1 MEEKTSICDRL
12 VDVIQNKILS
22 GEYKPGDRLPSEND
36 LAEIHGVSR
45 FSVREALKKLNS
57 MGLVIVQQGKGSFI
71 NTITP
76 ISYMKPLLP
85 LLMVSD
91 HEIEMVLYTR
101 LPIEMQ
107 TVSLAAQKAKP
118 QHITLLRE
126 LMRQMETA
134 LYNDDQE
141 TYNRLDLEYHM
152 CIAEASGNPILYE
165 ILDVLQDLL
174 TKQIRRTG
182 GSLSKNRSIKRHR
195 MLLDAIENGEST
207 LASEIMRLHIT
218 DSILFMSVEEKESND
233 EITQSENE
241 LKQYI
246 G

>member
-12 VDVIQNKILS
+12 VDVIQNQILS
-22 GEYKPGDRLPSEND
+22 GEYKPGDRLPSENE

-91 HEIEMVLYTR
+91 HDIELVLYTR

-118 QHITLLRE
+118 QHISLLRE
-126 LMRQMETA
+126 LMRQMEAA
-134 LYNDDQE
+134 LYNDDQD
-141 TYNRLDLEYHM
+141 TYNKLDLEYHM

-165 ILDVLQDLL
+165 ILDILQDLL
-174 TKQIRRTG
+174 TRQIRRTSS
-182 GSLSKNRSIKRHR
+182 SLSKNRSIKRHR
-195 MLLDAIENGEST
+195 MLLDSIENGESD
-207 LASEIMRLHIT
+207 LASEIMRLHIM
-218 DSILFMSVEEKESND
+218 DSIIFMKAKETEGFD
-233 EITQSENE
+233 EHKQSETE
-241 LKQYI
+241 RAVSI
-246 G
+246 